1 MHIKLSGIGKD
12 RREGSTSILAIMV
25 SLLLTILFT
34 ATLSLTMVD
43 AELVNDHTR
52 NKKAFQAADSGLVHS
67 RRVLANALSAWN
79 IPTATTPGDVED
91 YAVDAETENPV
102 GNQDISLIMD
112 TGQLITEVMP
122 RNDITTNYVLED
134 PDDGV
139 IAPTVEYNTAVNIW
153 PTEVERPLASDA
165 SKKHVFHYDWTVTS
179 EGSADLSGQHNQATR
194 VENGNFELEV
204 KRPNFATYGYFT
216 QTMQNQFDDQL
227 WFFDGEV
234 YDGPVHVNAGEG
246 EGVAAFYGEPTFN
259 GAFTAVQGS
268 YEESILA
275 GGANPQFNEGA
286 TWGVDQIEL
295 PGNGWS
301 QARAAM
307 GDYANIDE
315 GNAPT
320 MSEFIDILGLSG
332 LPGALDKGCYFSPDY
347 NQGDGLLGGIF
358 VNGDAKLVRF
368 ATEGD
373 AQVTFI
379 RMEGTGLFGGDNN
392 WKFRED
398 PGTNQTEIWKNGT
411 LVKTIGGLMNGMI
424 HVNGKI
430 ENLTGDLSPTSPDI
444 AAGSEITVS
453 ASEDIY
459 IGGHITYAVDPADN
473 PDADNI
479 LGIFSAGGNIML
491 REDGPDNLEINA
503 SMMAVSNDHG
513 LGAEGIISGNNYVY
527 NYPNKGKLK
536 LTGGLIENR
545 NQTTG
550 VYYSNGHKTGY
561 EWDFTY
567 DDRFQAG
574 KAPPYFP
581 YVTKFIMEMHG
592 VNAEGWGRKY
602 N

>member
-1 MHIKLSGIGKD
+1 MRTMEWHDKRLSRK
-12 RREGSTSILAIMV
+12 GSTSILAIMV

-43 AELVNDHTR
+43 AELVHDHTR

-67 RRVLANALSAWN
+67 RRVLSDALSAWN
-79 IPTATTPGDVED
+79 MPTATTPGDVEE
-91 YAVDAETENPV
+91 YAQDAEAENPS

-112 TGQLITEVMP
+112 TGENIDDVMP
-122 RNDITTNYVLED
+122 RNQITTSVTLEE
-134 PDDGV
+134 PASGV
-139 IAPTVEYNTAVNIW
+139 QAPTVGYNTMVNIW
-153 PTEVERPLASDA
+153 PTEVERPAASDA
-165 SKKHVFHYDWTVTS
+165 SKKHVFHYDWSVTS
-179 EGSADLSGQHNQATR
+179 EGAADLNNQHNQATR

-216 QTMQNQFDDQL
+216 QTMQNQFNDQL

-234 YDGPVHVNAGEG
+234 YDGPVHVNAGDG

-286 TWGVDQIEL
+286 TWGVDQIDL
-295 PGNGWS
+295 PSNGWS
-301 QARAAM
+301 QLRAAM
-307 GDYANIDE
+307 GDYANIDLGTQPSLAE
-315 GNAPT
+315 Y
-320 MSEFIDILGLSG
+320 IDILGLTG
-332 LPGALDKGCYFSPDY
+332 LPGLLDKGCYFCPDY
-347 NQGDGLLGGIF
+347 NRGDSLLGGIF
-358 VNGDAKLVRF
+358 INGDANTIRLS
-368 ATEGD
+368 TDGT
-373 AQVTFI
+373 AQVTEI
-379 RMEGTGLFGGDNN
+379 SMAGTGLFGGTNN
-392 WKFRED
+392 WKFRES
-398 PGTNQTEIWKNGT
+398 PATGQTEIWKNGT
-411 LVKTIGGLMNGMI
+411 LVKTIGQLMNGMI
-424 HVNGKI
+424 HVNGSI
-430 ENLTGDLSPTSPDI
+430 LNLTGDGSVNSPDI

-453 ASEDIY
+453 ATGDIK

-491 REDGPDNLEINA
+491 RQDGPNNLNIDA

-513 LGAEGIISGNNYVY
+513 LGAEGIIQGNNYVY
-527 NYPNKGKLK
+527 NYPNKGKLQ

-567 DDRFQAG
+567 DDRFQTG